1 MIDIILIVGGILLG
15 LAIVVIALLIWQAT
29 VRPYTYEDL
38 FQLPAEGAIM
48 MANAEGV
55 SRIIT
60 MEGTTNFRDLGG
72 YETTGGQRVRWGTI
86 YRSARLLQLTDADV
100 ERMAKL
106 GIRTVVDFR
115 QSEEVDEFPNRLPD
129 ATDYRR
135 IPVFEDTPMAP
146 RRVIFNRH
154 RLLDVFAGV
163 YVNHIVERGGGAY
176 GQLLQLLAD
185 PDRLPLLFH
194 CTAGKDRTGV
204 ASVLILM
211 LLGVPRETAVN
222 DYLLTNL
229 SAEAFIDNVNTQLG
243 ARNVRGVAVE
253 QLYPLVAASPRLI
266 NAALDHIATKYG
278 DVEGYLRQKAGLTDE
293 LYGRLC
299 QNLLVQG

>member
-1 MIDIILIVGGILLG
+1 
-15 LAIVVIALLIWQAT
+15 
-29 VRPYTYEDL
+29 
-38 FQLPAEGAIM
+38 
-48 MANAEGV
+48 
-55 SRIIT
+55 
-60 MEGTTNFRDLGG
+60 
-72 YETTGGQRVRWGTI
+72 
-86 YRSARLLQLTDADV
+86 
-100 ERMAKL
+100 
-106 GIRTVVDFR
+106 
-115 QSEEVDEFPNRLPD
+115 
-129 ATDYRR
+129 
-135 IPVFEDTPMAP
+135 MAP

-229 SAEAFIDNVNTQLG
+229 SAEAFIDSVNTQLG

-266 NAALDHIATKYG
+266 NAALDHIDTKYG
-278 DVEGYLRQKAGLTDE
+278 DVETYLRQRADLTDE
-293 LYGRLC
+293 LYERLC
-299 QNLLVQG
+299 DNLLVQSLG